1 MASLKEARFCLPR
14 CAQVGAKGGNPNA
27 NDIPISKCGNK
38 MVHRVPSGKDHDSS
52 WLFGKNLTTIILQV
66 KNVPNLEY
74 GCVYSLEFHG
84 GVKVVTYEV
93 AIEAITNCTC
103 FDFVYMLTSLKKR
116 EENSSLASTCISFIE
131 LRCFV
136 IIR

>member
-27 NDIPISKCGNK
+27 DDIPISKRGNK
-38 MVHRVPSGKDHDSS
+38 MVHRVPPGKDHDSS
-52 WLFGKNLTTIILQV
+52 WLFGKNLTTIILRV
-66 KNVPNLEY
+66 KNVPNLGY
-74 GCVYSLEFHG
+74 GFVYSLEFHG

-93 AIEAITNCTC
+93 TIGAITNCTC
-103 FDFVYMLTSLKKR
+103 LDFVSVLTSLKKK
-116 EENSSLASTCISFIE
+116 EENSSLASTCISFIK

>member
-1 MASLKEARFCLPR
+1 ME
-14 CAQVGAKGGNPNA
+14 AKGGNPNVD
-27 NDIPISKCGNK
+27 NIPISKRDNK
-38 MVHRVPSGKDHDSS
+38 TVNHVPLGKDHDNN
-52 WLFGKNLTTIILQV
+52 WLFGKNLIVVILRV
-66 KNVPNLEY
+66 KNVLNLGY

-93 AIEAITNCTC
+93 TIGVITNCTC
-103 FDFVYMLTSLKKR
+103 LDFVFMLTSLKR
-116 EENSSLASTCISFIE
+116 EEGPSLASTCISFIK